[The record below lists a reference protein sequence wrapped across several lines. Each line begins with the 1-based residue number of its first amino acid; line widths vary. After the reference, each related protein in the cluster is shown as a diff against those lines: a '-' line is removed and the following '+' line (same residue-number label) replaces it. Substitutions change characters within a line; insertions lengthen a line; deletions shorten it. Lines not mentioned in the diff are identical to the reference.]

1 MGVATAVGKAVSSAV
16 QSATKGADKKDS
28 KDAKDAKDKD
38 KKDSNEKGRNGE
50 GGSENKWW
58 ENIFPKDKNGKSTN
72 PDKLYE
78 DLKKKSDGIK
88 AGSLNAGVGN
98 STQTYDK
105 AKKNDL
111 MYNTNLNYISQIATP
126 ASLFGIGGMPAVF
139 LNNTDPP
146 SALNSQGLG
155 SYYLEQNIKHGQ
167 FVVFKPGFLT
177 WGIGKDEATEIASG
191 NAAGALMGVVAK
203 LFTGKL
209 TDLRPSLDDYWFDV
223 ERSMRL
229 AIYMMGLDKAW
240 FPFQMGGEGV
250 SKGGWGDRLGN
261 QGGGSMSLSYCTF
274 GQMTRKNW
282 RNIGLKLANLIAN
295 KHYHLDLTYTG
306 TGKSGNQDAIQD
318 VGLVPFY
325 VNGNVEVT
333 ENISNGTSN
342 NPLSEALSQIT
353 GEGDN
358 KMKQMIG
365 MVGWGGRSIESSSLG
380 FFTGQP
386 LMPQVW
392 SNTTIDKSYS
402 FSLRL
407 TTPSGDPVSYLMN
420 VLYPTIKLMHLA
432 LPLGVGGFQTSPS
445 VVSIFSLGTMNIKY
459 GMITSL
465 NIQKNMQTLSDNGL
479 PTEVDIQVSC
489 VDLNPHIYKE
499 RPGWFRTSIEIGN
512 GFSNF
517 IATMCGIN
525 VTVIPDSYLQKYQNE
540 LRKIDEN
547 FNGRIIFENGV
558 FAVQNFISK
567 FARNW
572 NNGEIGGKYLS
583 VSEKIKGMFGFGKNY
598 VPRATMS
605 GQIAAA
611 GGTSANDTLTS
622 APPTS
627 VTNGTPMGTGVT
639 NNSIIAGAGR
649 FFK

>member
-1 MGVATAVGKAVSSAV
+1 MGLGSVVGKVASSAAQALV
-16 QSATKGADKKDS
+16 NSKDDKK
-28 KDAKDAKDKD
+28 KD
-38 KKDSNEKGRNGE
+38 KKDSGEKGRNGE
-50 GGSENKWW
+50 GESTTKWW
-58 ENIFPKDKNGKSTN
+58 ESIFPKDKSGKTLN

-78 DLKKKSDGIK
+78 DLKKKSDGVKI
-88 AGSLNAGVGN
+88 SSIRAGVTS
-98 STQTYDK
+98 STGLKELVKRKDS
-105 AKKNDL
+105 
-111 MYNTNLNYISQIATP
+111 MYNTNLNYIASIATP
-126 ASLFGIGGMPAVF
+126 ASLYGIGGMPAVF

-146 SALNSQGLG
+146 SVLNSQGLG
-155 SYYLEQNIKHGQ
+155 SFYLEQNIKHGQ

-177 WGIGKDEATEIASG
+177 WGINKEEAGKIASLDT
-191 NAAGALMGVVAK
+191 GALMGTVAK

-209 TDLRPSLDDYWFDV
+209 TDLRPSLDDFWFDV

-229 AIYMMGLDKAW
+229 AIYEMGMNETW

-261 QGGGSMSLSYCTF
+261 QGGGSMTLSYCKF

-306 TGKSGNQDAIQD
+306 SGKSGNNDAIQD

-325 VNGNVEVT
+325 INGNVEVT
-333 ENISNGTSN
+333 ENLSNSTSN

-358 KMKQMIG
+358 KVKQIIG
-365 MVGWGGRSIESSSLG
+365 MVGWGGKSIQNSSLG

-407 TTPSGDPVSYLMN
+407 TTPSGDPVSFLMN
-420 VLYPTIKLMHLA
+420 ILYPTVKLMHLA

-489 VDLNPHIYKE
+489 VDLNPWLYKE
-499 RPGWFRTSIEIGN
+499 RPGWFRTSIEIGS

-517 IATMCGIN
+517 IATMCGLN
-525 VTVIPDSYLQKYQNE
+525 VTVIPDSYLQNYQNE

-547 FNGRIIFENGV
+547 FNGRVIFENGV

-572 NNGEIGGKYLS
+572 NNGEIGGTYLS
-583 VSEKIKGMFGFGKNY
+583 VAEKIKGMFGFGKNY
-598 VPRATMS
+598 VPRSTLT
-605 GQIAAA
+605 GQLEAQ
-611 GGTSANDTLTS
+611 GMTSATQTLT
-622 APPTS
+622 APPSS
-627 VTNGTPMGTGVT
+627 VTNGTAVGTSTRNATKGRT
-639 NNSIIAGAGR
+639 AGAGR
-649 FFK
+649 GFK

>member
-1 MGVATAVGKAVSSAV
+1 MGIGSVAGKVASSVA
-16 QSATKGADKKDS
+16 QAAS
-28 KDAKDAKDKD
+28 KSSSDAKKGTD
-38 KKDSNEKGRNGE
+38 EKGRNGQGE
-50 GGSENKWW
+50 STTKWW
-58 ENIFPKDKNGKSTN
+58 ESIFPKDKNGKSTN
-72 PDKLYE
+72 PDKLYN
-78 DLKKKSDGIK
+78 DLKKKSDDTKLQTIRP
-88 AGSLNAGVGN
+88 GVAN
-98 STQTYDK
+98 STGIADI
-105 AKKNDL
+105 AKKRDL
-111 MYNTNLNYISQIATP
+111 MYNTNINYISQIATP
-126 ASLFGIGGMPAVF
+126 AALYGIGGMPAVF

-146 SALNSQGLG
+146 SVLNSQGLG
-155 SYYLEQNIKHGQ
+155 TYYLEQNIKHGQ
-167 FVVFKPGFLT
+167 FVVFKPGFLA
-177 WGIGKDEATEIASG
+177 WGIGKQEASEIASG
-191 NAAGALMGVVAK
+191 NTDSLMGTVAK

-209 TDLRPSLDDYWFDV
+209 TDLRPSLDDFWFDV

-229 AIYMMGLDKAW
+229 AIYMMGLNKTW

-261 QGGGSMSLSYCTF
+261 QGGGSMSLSYCSF

-295 KHYHLDLTYTG
+295 KHYNLDLTYG
-306 TGKSGNQDAIQD
+306 KGKSGKYDAVQD

-325 VNGNVEVT
+325 INGNVEVT
-333 ENISNGTSN
+333 ENLSNATSN
-342 NPLSEALSQIT
+342 NPLSETLSQLS
-353 GEGDN
+353 GGGDS

-365 MVGWGGRSIESSSLG
+365 MIGWGGKTVDQSSLG

-392 SNTTIDKSYS
+392 SNTTIDRSYS

-407 TTPSGDPVSYLMN
+407 VTPSGDPVSFLMN
-420 VLYPTIKLMHLA
+420 IMYPTVKIMHLA
-432 LPLGVGGFQTSPS
+432 MPLGVGGFQTSPS

-489 VDLNPHIYKE
+489 VDLNPHMYKE
-499 RPGWFRTSIEIGN
+499 RPGWFRTSIEIGS

-517 IATMCGIN
+517 IATMCGLN
-525 VTVIPDSYLQKYQNE
+525 VTVIPDSHLQRFQNE

-547 FNGRIIFENGV
+547 FNGRAIFENGV

-567 FARNW
+567 FARQW
-572 NNGEIGGKYLS
+572 HNGEIGGKYLS

-598 VPRATMS
+598 VPRSTLS
-605 GQIAAA
+605 GQIEER
-611 GGTSANDTLTS
+611 GGESAYGSLTQ
-622 APPTS
+622 APPVN
-627 VTNGTPMGTGVT
+627 VTNGTPVGIKTFDNTGL
-639 NNSIIAGAGR
+639 GR
-649 FFK
+649 AFK